1 MNLQNAIRVNHRG
14 FLKDSQKRF
23 ILTEKST
30 NCDTFKV
37 FLIDN
42 VNFVKVYEGVLVPH
56 NENGSTFYV
65 GDFSS
70 VSRDGDYFI
79 EVDGKRSRQFVI
91 YDGAYDICARMML
104 EYFTYQRCGHALG
117 WNGACHL
124 DDGFIKE
131 NGEHVD
137 LSGGYHQSC
146 DLRKSPGGVSIGV
159 NGMIRFALKDK
170 SEWGKIL
177 LADEARWA
185 LEYYIKVIQ
194 ENGAMYNTLNSP
206 FGWEGREFYLS
217 PAPSSAQWNVTSC
230 LALGYLYFKDKDLL
244 FARKCLEKAILSYDF
259 LMGKERPSGVYTHP
273 EKYPFGMDPDSFFE
287 QCQRDSTAD
296 IAYQIT
302 ASADLYRATGD
313 EKYLELIKSRVP
325 KILECIDGFV
335 LTRREDYGKVV
346 SASCSYSYL
355 MSGLLCLFDAYETV
369 GDVYSLK
376 SRTRDMLESLCAFLD
391 KSAFKT
397 PDLVYSDYDL
407 DIVDGHIGK
416 TRRES
421 MGALCKYGEYY
432 YQKKTCFHPSY
443 ACYIGIVLARG
454 TKMLKND
461 KYMGY
466 AQSILDNLL
475 GANEQDSS
483 RVRGI
488 GYNNCQHHAYGQFF
502 PSTPFIP
509 GAVGTG
515 YDSIDV
521 YTSSSEYDMPCVGIS
536 MYLISEITNKK
547 EC

>member
-1 MNLQNAIRVNHRG
+1 MNLQNAIRINHRG
-14 FLKDSQKRF
+14 FLRNSQKRF
-23 ILTEKST
+23 VLTENNT

-56 NENGSTFYV
+56 SENGNTFYV

-131 NGEHVD
+131 SGEHVD

-159 NGMIRFALKDK
+159 LGMMRFAMRDKSQWGEILLKD
-170 SEWGKIL
+170 EVH
-177 LADEARWA
+177 WA

-206 FGWEGREFYLS
+206 FGWDGREFYLS
-217 PAPSSAQWNVTSC
+217 PAPSSSQWNVTSI
-230 LALGYLYFKDKDLL
+230 LSLGYLYFKDKDEA
-244 FARKCLEKAILSYDF
+244 FAKKCLEKSLLSYEF
-259 LMGKERPSGVYTHP
+259 LMGEKRPSGVYKHP
-273 EKYPFGMDPDSFFE
+273 EKYPQGMDPDSFFE
-287 QCQRDSTAD
+287 QCQRDSSAD

-302 ASADLYRATGD
+302 ASADLYRATND
-313 EKYLELIKSRVP
+313 TKYLEAIKSCVP

-335 LTRREDYGKVV
+335 LTRREALGKVV

-355 MSGLLCLFDAYETV
+355 MGGLLCLFDAYELL
-369 GDVYSLK
+369 GDFQGLRAKTK
-376 SRTRDMLESLCAFLD
+376 SMLDSLCEFLD
-391 KSAFKT
+391 KSAYKT

-407 DIVDGHIGK
+407 DIIDGHLGK

-421 MGALCKYGEYY
+421 MGALCKYGSYY

-443 ACYIGIVLARG
+443 ACYTGIILAKG
-454 TKMLKND
+454 AKMLKDD

-509 GAVGTG
+509 GAIGTG